1 MTSLTL
7 KISELMNKK
16 AYSKPAT
23 VRHESKNV
31 VQGSLYTVTL
41 HYTSLYSLHYVSLYY
56 YH

>member
-1 MTSLTL
+1 
-7 KISELMNKK
+7 MNKK
-16 AYSKPAT
+16 LYEKPTT

-41 HYTSLYSLHYVSLYY
+41 YTVTLHSYYRVTLHY